1 MKHEDKAFFSKNI
14 AEASKRYGVKTRDIM
29 RTVRGYEK
37 KSLVYD
43 KRYVTDNKQTPF
55 KKGYLIT
62 WFEQKGSRRRTIKE
76 ATERT
81 NRSLNGIASTSSIIK
96 KSTR

>member
-1 MKHEDKAFFSKNI
+1 MILEFLMKHEDKAFFSKNI

-62 WFEQKGSRRRTIKE
+62 WFEQKRFPKTYDRGSYRK
-76 ATERT
+76 
-81 NRSLNGIASTSSIIK
+81 NQ
-96 KSTR
+96 